1 MSEVLVM
8 EKKRRVVLETLTPL
22 VLVLLALHLY
32 FARAGFL
39 YGAIGLL
46 VVMLFIK
53 PLATVIA
60 DGWLKFAGMI
70 ALVNTKVL
78 LTVVFFLL
86 LTPVAFLFRIFT
98 RNPLRL
104 KAEKE
109 LSSYY
114 TEHDHL
120 YTGDDLDKLW

>member
-1 MSEVLVM
+1 M
-8 EKKRRVVLETLTPL
+8 EKKRMVVLETLTPL
-22 VLVLLALHLY
+22 VLVLLALYLY
-32 FARAGFL
+32 FARAGLL

-60 DGWLKFAGMI
+60 AGWLKFAGMI

-86 LTPVAFLFRIFT
+86 LTPVAVLFRIFT

-120 YTGDDLDKLW
+120 YTGDDLDKMW